1 MKRRILKG
9 WVENTLLF
17 VVAILLFM
25 LFAISFSNILIELV
39 VKGLLLSIIYKIASI
54 LIKYTDL
61 GDM

>member
-39 VKGLLLSIIYKIASI
+39 VKGLLFSIIYKISGI

>member
-39 VKGLLLSIIYKIASI
+39 VKGLLFSIICKITSI